1 MRIAV
6 VTPIP
11 TPYRDPFWNE
21 VARVPGVELS
31 VFYCSAGKT
40 DRPWESE
47 WDCDYD
53 AHILPGINLSRW
65 RGASASTYWNSD
77 IVNRLR
83 AGQFEAIIIGGYNHV
98 TMWAAMRFAKRQGI
112 PFFLMCE
119 SHLKKERQSW
129 KRWVKRPVVQWVVKH
144 AAGGFPTGTLAG
156 RYLESYGAQPS
167 TLAHVPNAP
176 DVEMI
181 AAKTSDLR
189 SRRNHLRREHGLD
202 DGPVALFVGRLI
214 PMKRVDLLIRA
225 FQAAPVSQS
234 ADLVI
239 VGDGPMRSELEAM
252 VADLGLTSRVHFVG
266 FAQPSQVVEWYSL
279 ADLFVLPSSEP
290 WGVVVL
296 EALAAGLPVIVTDQ
310 VGCHPDVV
318 NSPLVGDIVPA
329 GRIEELTA
337 ALQRRLSQANVC
349 STVQKEWAPVFQ
361 SLCYNRI
368 AHNFVQNIRTGNAC
382 RTTSVTGA
390 H

>member
-1 MRIAV
+1 M
-6 VTPIP
+6 
-11 TPYRDPFWNE
+11 
-21 VARVPGVELS
+21 PGV
-31 VFYCSAGKT
+31 
-40 DRPWESE
+40 
-47 WDCDYD
+47 
-53 AHILPGINLSRW
+53 NLSRW
-65 RGASASTYWNSD
+65 RGSSKSTFWNSG
-77 IVNRLR
+77 IVKRLR
-83 AGQFEAIIIGGYNHV
+83 AGRYDAIIIGGYNHV
-98 TMWAAMRFAKRQGI
+98 TMWAAMRFAARQGI

-129 KRWVKRPVVQWVVKH
+129 KRWIKRPVVQWVVKH

-156 RYLESYGAQPS
+156 RYLESYGAKPS

-181 AAKTSDLR
+181 ASRTSDLR
-189 SRRNHLRREHGLD
+189 SRREQLRREYGLD
-202 DGPVALFVGRLI
+202 GGPVALFVGRLI

-225 FQAAPVSQS
+225 FHAAPISQS
-234 ADLVI
+234 ASLVI
-239 VGDGPMRSELEAM
+239 VGDGPMRSELETM
-252 VADLGLTSRVHFVG
+252 VADLGLTSRVRFVG
-266 FAQPSQVVEWYSL
+266 FLQPPNVVEWYSL

-296 EALAAGLPVIVTDQ
+296 EALASGLPVIVTDE

-329 GRIEELTA
+329 GQLEELTS
-337 ALQRRLSQANVC
+337 ALQRRLSQANAY
-349 STVQKEWAPVFQ
+349 STVQKEWGPVLQ

-368 AHNFVQNIRTGNAC
+368 AHSFVKNIRTGNDC
-382 RTTSVTGA
+382 RTTSVTVA